1 MNNIASMKVNIASF
15 NEKKIDGGKNNV
27 VFYKMII
34 GFTKNNKQWFLEK
47 RYSEFDALNNYL
59 KEWYPSMPEL
69 PSKTLFKLSNQS
81 EITTRMENLN
91 KYMKALINRRDMRTC
106 HAFRKFIALEEHFS
120 QSKCFDAKKIGQMN
134 EFGKGVRDFIYLP

>member
-1 MNNIASMKVNIASF
+1 
-15 NEKKIDGGKNNV
+15 
-27 VFYKMII
+27 
-34 GFTKNNKQWFLEK
+34 
-47 RYSEFDALNNYL
+47 
-59 KEWYPSMPEL
+59 MPEL

-120 QSKCFDAKKIGQMN
+120 
-134 EFGKGVRDFIYLP
+134 